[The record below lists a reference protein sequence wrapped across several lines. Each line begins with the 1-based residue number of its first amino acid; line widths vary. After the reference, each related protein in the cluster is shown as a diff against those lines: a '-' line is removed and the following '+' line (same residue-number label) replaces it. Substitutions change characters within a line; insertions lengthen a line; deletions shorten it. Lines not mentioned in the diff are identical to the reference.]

1 MKISIYKSYDD
12 LPLFLNAETV
22 AQVLGVSISSAYE
35 LLHEPGFPVVR
46 VGSRMVVPKKV
57 RCLGVRPGGKRC
69 ARLKLPVMKP
79 YVSRRR
85 FSLPNEIWTWKL
97 RPPAFAVLAYLQY
110 RCCRKFGG
118 AVTMEELA
126 EQTRMSAGMAKA
138 SVDALTKKGL
148 LTTDLLPLLPGT
160 EGRNFFSLPDEVF
173 HLGLGHSAL
182 TVYAYLLYCEDR
194 RSHQCHPSYNTISAA
209 TGLAV
214 NTVMKHI
221 NKLAERQY
229 IAVERTSYI
238 DHNGMKWN
246 GNNLY
251 TILPIRQAA
260 DAFYQRQL
268 AELEL
273 AVAQQRARRKAEG
286 PGSAFIPAGKGQGA

>member
-1 MKISIYKSYDD
+1 
-12 LPLFLNAETV
+12 
-22 AQVLGVSISSAYE
+22 
-35 LLHEPGFPVVR
+35 
-46 VGSRMVVPKKV
+46 
-57 RCLGVRPGGKRC
+57 
-69 ARLKLPVMKP
+69 MKP

-251 TILPIRQAA
+251 TILPIQQAV

-268 AELEL
+268 DRLGSGGGTA
-273 AVAQQRARRKAEG
+273 ADRK
-286 PGSAFIPAGKGQGA
+286 PPAGTGKSRMTACEPLCALFAGGAGSLPLPQLLSKI

>member
-182 TVYAYLLYCEDR
+182 DGLRLPALLRGPPQPPVSSQLQHHLSCHRACRQHCDETHQQAGGTAVYR
-194 RSHQCHPSYNTISAA
+194 RGAHQLH
-209 TGLAV
+209 
-214 NTVMKHI
+214 
-221 NKLAERQY
+221 
-229 IAVERTSYI
+229 
-238 DHNGMKWN
+238 
-246 GNNLY
+246 
-251 TILPIRQAA
+251 
-260 DAFYQRQL
+260 
-268 AELEL
+268 
-273 AVAQQRARRKAEG
+273 
-286 PGSAFIPAGKGQGA
+286 